1 MKTIATMTSIVRPR
15 ATPRKGSLTLCAR
28 PTRFAAAAAFTLLAA
43 CGGGGSD
50 DAPPPTAPLT
60 SLGAPER
67 EWVFQELH
75 GSGRTAELERGIAP
89 AGDLLKRRDIG
100 SVSVRPPNVDDRAHL
115 EAYSDAAGKTYWVDA
130 EAPLGDAFTA
140 QSRIGGSVRL
150 FLTESYRKNA
160 LDATLRLTITAAR
173 LQVLDYNGG
182 EPLLARCPWATAV
195 TAPDTCFD
203 NMYASVSMQVLVT
216 SRTRDASAAA
226 QPVELYQFI
235 DGAAV
240 LSGWHSHWSGD
251 VNSDHDAVEA
261 RSEAGLTH
269 RVLWR
274 TSDFRLEKSADG
286 VSAELALPADYPV
299 DVDLTLVPVGSEFTV
314 EVLVMAVAENRRGR
328 ESYASARLRDPQ
340 GIGGVAS
347 TYTGLTPTHRPAR
360 VPASEL
366 GAASPCAGPADP
378 AAGTLQFSRAR
389 YALPEFGVA
398 APIVFVTRSGGSSGT
413 IAARVRTQD
422 GTARAGTDYVARE
435 LDVVFGDGDT
445 LPRAIRL
452 AAIDDT
458 AVQGERS
465 FRVTLSGEYSC
476 TRLGTPVEAEVV
488 VIDDEYRLPVP
499 TYTVSGVL
507 TGLRGSGLVLED
519 AAAGSRVTPAA
530 DGAFVFGYRYPDG
543 SAYDVRIVAQ
553 PASPAQTC
561 TVTGGRGT
569 IADANVANVRVD
581 CATSAPP
588 SGLDPTFGDGGRLY
602 DPDVP
607 VGRAVAIQASGRIVV
622 LAGMSL
628 AAYDANGRRD
638 ATFGAGGIAPV
649 VFNAGFQDEAYG
661 LLRQPD
667 DKLVVVGRTRVG
679 TYFHMAVKRFNAD
692 GSVDTAFGTNGLT
705 TLDPY
710 ADLGANSRS
719 HYAYRATL
727 APDGRVLVA
736 GVGTYLHP
744 TTLDQRV
751 NFAVARLNAD
761 GSPDAGFGR
770 GGTSTADIGGD
781 DWGYALAVQPG
792 GKIVVAGRTN
802 QARGTFVALARFRD
816 DGLLDTGDPRLPEHY
831 GRDGSGFQVIDTAFN
846 AGSGQDM
853 VMLDSGAVIVATPI
867 GAAHPTLGFATR
879 FGLVT
884 ADLKGQPSGVSDT
897 PIGPDNDVPRALL
910 RLPDG
915 RLLLVGQ
922 VSSASRGSDFGIVR
936 YQPDLSPDATFGT
949 GGVQTVDFYGSTDDA
964 AAAALQPD
972 GRVIV
977 VGAARNG
984 ANTRLGIVRLL
995 P

>member
-1 MKTIATMTSIVRPR
+1 MKMIAALVSIAQPHDR
-15 ATPRKGSLTLCAR
+15 ARTRQSRAR
-28 PTRFAAAAAFTLLAA
+28 PVQWAVAAAFTLLAA
-43 CGGGGSD
+43 CGGGSEEPQ
-50 DAPPPTAPLT
+50 PPIEPLT

-67 EWVFQELH
+67 EWVFTELR
-75 GSGRTAELERGIAP
+75 GSGHIVELERGIAP
-89 AGDLLKRRDIG
+89 AGDLLRQRDIG
-100 SVSVRPPNVDDRAHL
+100 RVSVRPPNVDDRADL
-115 EAYSDAAGKTYWVDA
+115 QAYSDAAGKTYWVDA
-130 EAPLGDAFTA
+130 EAPLGEAFAA
-140 QSRIGGSVRL
+140 QSRIGGRAL
-150 FLTESYRKNA
+150 LMLDESYRKNA

-203 NMYASVSMQVLVT
+203 NMYASVSMQVIVT
-216 SRTRDASAAA
+216 SRTKDSSASAT
-226 QPVELYQFI
+226 QPTQLYQFI

-240 LSGWHSHWSGD
+240 LTGWHGHWSGE
-251 VNSDHDAVEA
+251 VNSDHDAVQA
-261 RSEAGLTH
+261 RSEAGLIH

-274 TSDFRLEKSADG
+274 NSDFRLEKSADG
-286 VSAELALPADYPV
+286 VSAELALPADFPV

-347 TYTGLTPTHRPAR
+347 SYTGLTPTHRPAR

-366 GAASPCAGPADP
+366 VAKPPCAGPADP

-398 APIVFVTRSGGSSGT
+398 APIVFVTRTGGSSGT
-413 IAARVRTQD
+413 IAARLKTQD

-452 AAIDDT
+452 AAIDDAT
-458 AVQGERS
+458 AQGERA
-465 FRVTLSGEYSC
+465 FRVVLGDQHSC
-476 TRLGTPVEAEVV
+476 ARLGRPAEADVV
-488 VIDDEYRLPVP
+488 VIDDEYRVPVP
-499 TYTVSGVL
+499 AYTVGGVL
-507 TGLRGSGLVLED
+507 TGLRGGGLVLED
-519 AAAGSRVTPAA
+519 AATGSRVTPSA
-530 DGAFVFGYRYPDG
+530 DGAFAFDYRYPDR
-543 SAYDVRIVAQ
+543 SAYDVRVVAQ
-553 PASPAQTC
+553 PANPAQTC
-561 TVTGGRGT
+561 TVTDGRGT
-569 IADANVANVRVD
+569 IAGANVANVRVD
-581 CATSAPP
+581 CATSVPP

-607 VGRAVAIQASGRIVV
+607 IGRAVAIQATGRIVV
-622 LAGMSL
+622 LAGMWL

-638 ATFGAGGIAPV
+638 ATFGTGGIAPV
-649 VFNAGFQDEAYG
+649 VFNDGFQDEAYG

-710 ADLGANSRS
+710 ADLGAGSRS

-761 GSPDAGFGR
+761 GSPDASFGR
-770 GGTSTADIGGD
+770 GGTSIADIGGD

-792 GKIVVAGRTN
+792 GRIVVAGRTN
-802 QARGTFVALARFRD
+802 QTRGTFVALARWRD

-853 VMLDSGAVIVATPI
+853 VMLDSGAVVVATPI

-884 ADLKGQPSGVSDT
+884 ADVKGQPTGVRDT

-915 RLLLVGQ
+915 RLVLVGQ
-922 VSSASRGSDFGIVR
+922 VSSAGRGSDFGIVR
-936 YQPDLSPDATFGT
+936 YQPDLSPDATFGS

-964 AAAALQPD
+964 AAAAPQPD
-972 GRVIV
+972 GRVVV